1 MKMDTSDIDV
11 IITLRILMNGK
22 EIGGIIGKVWYIML
36 GLDCFVFDKCPFFLR
51 FCCRLFTLL
60 LWLEYETIIPVP
72 LYLIRIKGKL

>member
-36 GLDCFVFDKCPFFLR
+36 GLDCFVFDKC
-51 FCCRLFTLL
+51 LFS
-60 LWLEYETIIPVP
+60 
-72 LYLIRIKGKL
+72 